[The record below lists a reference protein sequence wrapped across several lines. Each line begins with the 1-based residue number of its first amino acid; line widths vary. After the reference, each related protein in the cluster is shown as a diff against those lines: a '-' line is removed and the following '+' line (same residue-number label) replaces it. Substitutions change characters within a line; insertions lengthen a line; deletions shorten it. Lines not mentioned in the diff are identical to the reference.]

1 MDEQWIISERFRG
14 PPDSGNGGYCAG
26 VLAERL
32 GGSAAVRLKAP
43 IPLHVPL
50 AFASDSTAA
59 GPCERLYRL
68 DDGQE
73 LAIAWPEPAEDQPPP
88 LPDPEHLARLTDAF
102 SRPPDGPFA
111 HCFGCG
117 EARRDGDAIRVLGG
131 QLPGSGLSGSRW
143 RAHENFADANGALAP
158 RYVWTA
164 LDCTGGLA
172 AQYLDPRPMLTGTM
186 QVRIERPVMAGEEYA
201 VLAWPIGQEG
211 RKVITGTAIYDLSG
225 TVQAVGRLIWI
236 TIPNY

>member
-1 MDEQWIISERFRG
+1 MFHCQFIRLCDDVLRDETRG
-14 PPDSGNGGYCAG
+14 FGEFC
-26 VLAERL
+26 L
-32 GGSAAVRLKAP
+32 VRL
-43 IPLHVPL
+43 ITLIDICDHSGHFL
-50 AFASDSTAA
+50 
-59 GPCERLYRL
+59 
-68 DDGQE
+68 
-73 LAIAWPEPAEDQPPP
+73 
-88 LPDPEHLARLTDAF
+88 
-102 SRPPDGPFA
+102 A